1 MGEEGGGV
9 TQRERLSREVLVWK
23 AVSALTL
30 IAFMCFTAY
39 VIGSSTTQQ
48 QTTKERE
55 PTVWSI

>member
-1 MGEEGGGV
+1 V